1 MHLQPIETKAK
12 FSEMGMDSKILQTL
26 NRLKFEHPTPIQEKA
41 IPIGIEGKDIVGIA
55 QTGTG
60 KTLAFAIPIIH
71 QIVNAKIGNR
81 QAIVIVPTRELAIQ
95 VGETIQKFAL
105 PFDIRGAILIGGV
118 HISGQ
123 MQQLRRRPEVIIGTP
138 GRIIDHIEHRTINL
152 KDFNILV
159 LDEAD
164 RMFDMGF
171 APQIKQ
177 ILEHLPTERQTML
190 FSATMPSTVTSLVT
204 RYTKNPIRIEVA
216 RHGSVADKV
225 KQDLYYVKK
234 DQKIRLLEELLKDFK
249 GSVLVFSR
257 TKFGAQKICKSIQ
270 LMGHKAK
277 EIHSNKSLGQR
288 REALA
293 GFKSGRY
300 RILVA
305 TDVASRGI
313 DVEEIELVV
322 NFDIPDDAEDYIH
335 RIGRTARAG
344 LEGRAISFA
353 TTDQRGKVYQIERLM
368 KIRINVLQH
377 PLAFTPSLGQ
387 ERPAMHSVSAPAQS
401 APHPQQHAPRSH
413 HVPTHPQNT
422 SSYPQRSG
430 YGSSRPAQR
439 SGYKK
444 PSFSRSGYGPSRP
457 AQGEQRSAQGSSRPH
472 YGAPRPSQGS
482 AHSGQSSAR
491 PGQGS
496 PRPSQGGS
504 PHPRRSFSRPGQS
517 FKRSFKKF

>member
-1 MHLQPIETKAK
+1 MHLQPIETKGK
-12 FSEMGMDSKILQTL
+12 FSEMGMDPKILQTL

-81 QAIVIVPTRELAIQ
+81 QAIIIVPTRELAIQ

-138 GRIIDHIEHRTINL
+138 GRIIDHIEHKTINL

-204 RYTKNPIRIEVA
+204 RYTRNPIRIEVA

-300 RILVA
+300 RVLVA

-377 PLAFTPSLGQ
+377 PLAFTPSSGQ
-387 ERPAMHSVSAPAQS
+387 ERPAMHSVSAPVQS
-401 APHPQQHAPRSH
+401 APRPQQHEPRPMQRAPASQQYAPRPR
-413 HVPTHPQNT
+413 HVSTHPQNA
-422 SSYPQRSG
+422 SPYP
-430 YGSSRPAQR
+430 QR

-444 PSFSRSGYGPSRP
+444 PSFSRSGYGPSRSHYSASRP
-457 AQGEQRSAQGSSRPH
+457 GQSSAHPSQGSAHPAQGSSRP
-472 YGAPRPSQGS
+472 
-482 AHSGQSSAR
+482 
-491 PGQGS
+491 
-496 PRPSQGGS
+496 SQGGS
-504 PHPRRSFSRPGQS
+504 HHPKRSFSRPGQS